1 MEGSAALGY
10 DRRMFGDLTLSTWL
24 LASLCI
30 MFAAFIRGFT
40 GFGLAV
46 VGVPLLTLFFSPARI
61 IPSIMILAILAGL
74 QLLPKIW
81 RAVDWRLLT
90 PTIIGAL
97 IATPFGTW
105 LLAGIPDN
113 AMRMLI
119 GAAVLIAAFA
129 VQLGFRF
136 RERPHALLSAGIGAI
151 AGLTGGA
158 AAMPGPSVIFLFLS
172 SPITIEVGRASLI
185 LFFQVSAIASAS
197 SAAANGLLPLSSLI
211 LGAALLP
218 AMLIG
223 NWLGDRIFDRASSKA
238 YRRVVVLLL
247 MGLGVVAVARGATGW
262 LFG

>member
-1 MEGSAALGY
+1 MLDGLT
-10 DRRMFGDLTLSTWL
+10 FGTWA

-30 MFAAFIRGFT
+30 AFAAFVRGFT

-46 VGVPLLTLFFSPARI
+46 VGVPLLTLFFAPAEI
-61 IPSIMILAILAGL
+61 VPSIMILAILAGL

-81 RAVDWRLLT
+81 RAIDWKLLA
-90 PTIIGAL
+90 PTVVGLL

-105 LLAGIPDN
+105 LLAGISAN
-113 AMRMLI
+113 AMRVLI
-119 GAAVLIAAFA
+119 GAAVLAASAA

-136 RERPHALLSAGIGAI
+136 KARPNPALSAGFGAI

-172 SPITIEVGRASLI
+172 TPIAVETARASLV
-185 LFFQVSAIASAS
+185 LFFQVSAIASAV
-197 SAAANGLLPLSSLI
+197 SATVGGLMKPASLI

-223 NWLGDRIFDRASSKA
+223 NWLGDRVFDRSSAKA
-238 YRRVVVLLL
+238 YRPIVVLLL
-247 MGLGVVAVARGATGW
+247 AGLGIVAVARG
-262 LFG
+262 LFPLD

>member
-1 MEGSAALGY
+1 MLDGLT
-10 DRRMFGDLTLSTWL
+10 FGTWA

-30 MFAAFIRGFT
+30 AFAAFVRGFT

-46 VGVPLLTLFFSPARI
+46 VGVPLLTLFFAPAEI
-61 IPSIMILAILAGL
+61 VPSIMILAILAGL

-81 RAVDWRLLT
+81 RSIDWKLLAPTAVGLV
-90 PTIIGAL
+90 

-105 LLAGIPDN
+105 LLAGVSAD

-119 GAAVLIAAFA
+119 GAAVLLASGA

-136 RERPHALLSAGIGAI
+136 RQRPNAAVSAGFGAI

-172 SPITIEVGRASLI
+172 TPIAVDAARATLV
-185 LFFQVSAIASAS
+185 LFFQVSAVASAV
-197 SAAANGLLPLSSLI
+197 SATVGGLMKPASLI

-223 NWLGDRIFDRASSKA
+223 NWLGDRVFDRTPSKA
-238 YRRVVVLLL
+238 YRHVVVLLL
-247 MGLGVVAVARGATGW
+247 AGLGIVAVARGLIGHI
-262 LFG
+262 